1 MLISE
6 KWLRQWSSPK
16 LDTEELS
23 EILTMAGLEV
33 AGISDA
39 APRLGSKLVVGEVI
53 ECERHPHSSKLQIC
67 RVNVGRKRP
76 LKVICGAPN
85 VSIGVKTAVALIG
98 ARLPNGIKIEK
109 TRIRDMVSSGM
120 LCSSAE
126 LGLDDDS
133 AGIMELDKSAVAGVA
148 LTDYLELDDRV
159 IELDLT
165 PNRGDCL
172 SIAGVAR
179 EVSALTGAGLKT
191 PKFKTVK
198 EESKQRI
205 PIRLEAR
212 KDCPLYIGRII
223 EDIDPGAKT
232 PDWIKERLRRSGLR
246 PISPVVDV
254 TNYVMLELGQPMHAF
269 DLDNLQ
275 GGIVVRHATKG
286 EKLRLLDGSE
296 IDLTEGSLLICDQ
309 ERPIALAGIMGGEGS
324 GISET
329 TTTLLLESAWFRPGA
344 IAGRARYYGMQTDAS
359 HRFERGVDPALQ
371 ARAIH
376 RATSLMLSI
385 VGGRPGPLLEGQD
398 KRYLP
403 KRDRI
408 TLRYNRVEQVIGIKI
423 PEKKVDLLLRRLE
436 MHVRRLRRGWD
447 VIPPSW
453 RFDISG
459 EHDLVEEVARL
470 YGYNEVPDA
479 SPRAKMVAKMAPEKR
494 VNERLIRQTIINL
507 GYHEAITY
515 SFVDDKLQK
524 LLQPEA
530 EVVKLANP
538 IASGMSVMRVSLWS
552 GLLQAMMT
560 NYNRQHRR
568 IRLFE
573 IGHTFTKVRNK
584 YKEVRHFSALIT
596 GDLTPEQ
603 WGSTPKGVDFFDLK
617 GDVEHLLGLTGRVDQ
632 FSFLP
637 AKDPALHPGQCAE
650 VYRGKEKVGIL
661 GQLHP
666 DLQKSIGVDQP
677 VFLFE
682 LKLDPLQRGVLP
694 KYHTVSRFP
703 ATRRDLALV
712 VNEEVSAS
720 RVVEEIRRVAGQTL
734 SQLQLFDVYRG
745 EGIEKYEKSIAVG
758 LTLRSGSRTLDD
770 SEVDAIV
777 ASVVKRLAS
786 EFGAK
791 LR

>member
-1 MLISE
+1 M
-6 KWLRQWSSPK
+6 
-16 LDTEELS
+16 
-23 EILTMAGLEV
+23 G
-33 AGISDA
+33 
-39 APRLGSKLVVGEVI
+39 
-53 ECERHPHSSKLQIC
+53 
-67 RVNVGRKRP
+67 
-76 LKVICGAPN
+76 
-85 VSIGVKTAVALIG
+85 
-98 ARLPNGIKIEK
+98 
-109 TRIRDMVSSGM
+109 SSGM

-398 KRYLP
+398 KRYLA
-403 KRDRI
+403 
-408 TLRYNRVEQVIGIKI
+408 
-423 PEKKVDLLLRRLE
+423 KKKTGL
-436 MHVRRLRRGWD
+436 H
-447 VIPPSW
+447 
-453 RFDISG
+453 F
-459 EHDLVEEVARL
+459 
-470 YGYNEVPDA
+470 
-479 SPRAKMVAKMAPEKR
+479 
-494 VNERLIRQTIINL
+494 
-507 GYHEAITY
+507 AIT
-515 SFVDDKLQK
+515 
-524 LLQPEA
+524 
-530 EVVKLANP
+530 
-538 IASGMSVMRVSLWS
+538 GW
-552 GLLQAMMT
+552 
-560 NYNRQHRR
+560 NR
-568 IRLFE
+568 L
-573 IGHTFTKVRNK
+573 
-584 YKEVRHFSALIT
+584 
-596 GDLTPEQ
+596 
-603 WGSTPKGVDFFDLK
+603 
-617 GDVEHLLGLTGRVDQ
+617 
-632 FSFLP
+632 
-637 AKDPALHPGQCAE
+637 
-650 VYRGKEKVGIL
+650 
-661 GQLHP
+661 
-666 DLQKSIGVDQP
+666 
-677 VFLFE
+677 
-682 LKLDPLQRGVLP
+682 
-694 KYHTVSRFP
+694 
-703 ATRRDLALV
+703 
-712 VNEEVSAS
+712 
-720 RVVEEIRRVAGQTL
+720 
-734 SQLQLFDVYRG
+734 
-745 EGIEKYEKSIAVG
+745 
-758 LTLRSGSRTLDD
+758 
-770 SEVDAIV
+770 
-777 ASVVKRLAS
+777 
-786 EFGAK
+786 
-791 LR
+791 

>member
-6 KWLRQWSSPK
+6 KWLREWSSPK
-16 LDTEELS
+16 LDTKELS

-33 AGISDA
+33 AGVSDA
-39 APRLGSKLVVGEVI
+39 APRLGNKLVVGEIV

-67 RVNVGRKRP
+67 KVNVGRKRR
-76 LKVICGAPN
+76 LKIICGAPN
-85 VSIGVKTAVALIG
+85 VRVGLKTAVALIG

-109 TRIRDMVSSGM
+109 TRIRDIVSSGM

-126 LGLDDDS
+126 LGLDDDA
-133 AGIMELDKSAVAGVA
+133 AGIMGLDENAETGVTLA
-148 LTDYLELDDRV
+148 AYLQLDDHI
-159 IELDLT
+159 IEVDLT

-179 EVSALTGAGLKT
+179 EVSALTGAGLKM
-191 PKFKTVK
+191 PKILTVK
-198 EESKQRI
+198 EQSKRRI

-212 KDCPLYIGRII
+212 KECPHYIGRII
-223 EDIDPGAKT
+223 EDVDPGAKT
-232 PDWIKERLRRSGLR
+232 PDWIRERLRRSGLR

-269 DLDNLQ
+269 DLDNLKE
-275 GGIVVRHATKG
+275 GIVVRHAREG
-286 EKLRLLDGSE
+286 EKLKLLDESE
-296 IDLTEGSLLICDQ
+296 LDLVEGSLLICDL

-324 GISET
+324 AISNET
-329 TTTLLLESAWFRPGA
+329 TSLLLESAWFSPGA
-344 IAGRARYYGMQTDAS
+344 IAGRARSYGLQTDAS

-371 ARAIH
+371 VRAIH
-376 RATSLMLSI
+376 RATSLLLKI
-385 VGGRPGPLLEGQD
+385 VGGRPGPLLEAQD

-408 TLRYNRVEQVIGIKI
+408 TLRYNRVEQVIGVKI
-423 PEKKVDLLLRRLE
+423 PEKRVDMLLRRLD

-447 VIPPSW
+447 VIAPTW

-470 YGYNEVPDA
+470 HGYNQVPDA
-479 SPRAKMVAKMAPEKR
+479 KPTAKTVAKMAPEKR
-494 VNERLIRQTIINL
+494 VGEHAIRQSMISQ
-507 GYHEAITY
+507 GYQEVITY
-515 SFVDDKLQK
+515 SFVDNKLQK
-524 LLQPEA
+524 QLQPDA
-530 EVVKLANP
+530 SAITLANP
-538 IASGMSVMRVSLWS
+538 IASGMSVMRVSLWT
-552 GLLQAMMT
+552 GLLQTMMT

-573 IGHTFTKVRNK
+573 IGHTFFKTRNRHR
-584 YKEVRHFSALIT
+584 EVRQLSGLIT
-596 GDLTPEQ
+596 GDLTIEQ
-603 WGSTPKGVDFFDLK
+603 WGTTPRGVDFYDLK
-617 GDVEHLLGLTGRVDQ
+617 GDVESLLALTGGVDQ
-632 FSFLP
+632 FSFQP
-637 AKDPALHPGQCAE
+637 AEVAALHPGQSAE
-650 VYRGKEKVGIL
+650 LLRGKERVGML

-666 DLQKSIGVDQP
+666 DLQRSLGIDQP

-682 LKLDPLQRGVLP
+682 LKLDPLQQGLLP
-694 KYHTVSRFP
+694 NYRSVSRFP

-712 VNEEVSAS
+712 VNEQVPAS
-720 RVVEEIRRVAGQTL
+720 HVVDAIRRVAGRSLT
-734 SQLQLFDVYRG
+734 QLQLFDVYRG

-758 LTLRSGSRTLDD
+758 LTLRSRSRTLDD
-770 SEVDAIV
+770 TETDAIM
-777 ASVVKRLAS
+777 ASVVDCLSS